1 VSTPVTTDTEVVLTV
16 SAPAGCTWDHAF
28 TPRDEEILDAV
39 IACVT
44 EDGLARMSVA
54 DIAERA
60 HASKATLYRR
70 FGSREGLIL
79 AAFQR
84 QARAGWAPADTGN
97 LRDDLVHCATKI
109 AHHMTHMGS
118 TLVELGAEMR
128 HNPELARMM
137 RSEFLISLNELIEP
151 AFARG
156 RERGEVTESVDT
168 ALIWESVK
176 ATLLYRIV
184 FLGEPVG
191 ELPAQLVDRIVMP
204 AVSSCAT

>member
-1 VSTPVTTDTEVVLTV
+1 V
-16 SAPAGCTWDHAF
+16 SAPAGCTWDHDF
-28 TPRDEEILDAV
+28 TPRDEEILEAV

-84 QARAGWAPADTGN
+84 QARAGWEPADSGN

-109 AHHMTHMGS
+109 GVHMTHMGS

-128 HNPELARMM
+128 HNPDLARMM
-137 RSEFLISLNELIEP
+137 RSEFLLSLNELIEP
-151 AFARG
+151 AFVRA
-156 RERGEVTESVDT
+156 RERGEVSDGVDT
-168 ALIWESVK
+168 ALIWEAVK
-176 ATLLYRIV
+176 STLLYRIV

-204 AVSSCAT
+204 AVSSCTS